1 MRAIRSIGF
10 LTLLAV
16 QLVHRDASAAIS
28 GLTRVASGLSSPIF
42 MTCAP
47 GDRSRLF
54 IVQRGGTIRILD
66 LNTGTL
72 EPTAFLSIP
81 GVITT
86 GEGGLLGMAF
96 DPNYQTNGKFYV
108 DLTADDSD
116 PNTVFSTYIR
126 QYTVSSN
133 PDIADPSSAKAV
145 LSFGQPQS
153 NHDAGWIGFSPNDG
167 YLYVS
172 AGDGGGGNDNSSGHT
187 VGIGNG
193 QDKSVLLAKM
203 VRVDVS
209 GDDFPAD
216 PNRNYKI
223 PSTNP
228 FVGVSGAAPEVWAY
242 GLRNPF
248 RDSFDR
254 VTGDLWIGDVGQDN
268 REEIDFQPAGSTGG
282 ANYGWRLRE
291 GDIATP
297 TPLPPGTPVGGDPPA
312 DYVAPVYTY
321 THPDTTVPP
330 VSPGGYSGKV
340 VTGGYVYRGPDPSLQ
355 GKYFFFDSQN
365 TSATSDDNYWMFDP
379 SDPTGTVANINS
391 LLTANTGSHQFPA
404 SFGEDAVGNLYIA
417 YLISGEVYK
426 LATNQ
431 FLAGDY
437 DQDGDVD
444 NTDYTVWRST
454 FGTSTGS
461 LAADGNHNGVVDAAD
476 YLIWRKNLGASVHAG
491 AGTVVSAVPEPTS
504 IVCALEFAA
513 ITVIATVRWRRPLA
527 RISG

>member
-1 MRAIRSIGF
+1 MHTIRSISI
-10 LTLLAV
+10 LTLLAILLV
-16 QLVHRDASAAIS
+16 QNDALGAIS

-42 MTCAP
+42 MTYPP

-54 IVQRGGTIRILD
+54 IVERGSPGNNHNASATIKILN
-66 LNTGTL
+66 LNTGIVN
-72 EPTAFLSIP
+72 PTPFLT
-81 GVITT
+81 ITGIDNQT
-86 GEGGLLGMAF
+86 EGGLLGMAF

-126 QYTVSSN
+126 QYTVTSN

-153 NHDAGWIGFSPNDG
+153 NHNAGWIGFSPNDG
-167 YLYVS
+167 YLYIS
-172 AGDGGGGNDNSSGHT
+172 AGDGGGGNDNSTGHT
-187 VGIGNG
+187 TGIGNG
-193 QDKSVLLAKM
+193 QDKGVLLAKM
-203 VRVDVS
+203 LRVDVS

-223 PSTNP
+223 PATNP

-254 VTGDLWIGDVGQDN
+254 MTGDLWIGDVGQDN
-268 REEIDFQPAGSTGG
+268 REEIDFQAASSTGG
-282 ANYGWRLRE
+282 ENYGWRLRE

-297 TPLPPGTPVGGDPPA
+297 TPLPPGTPVGGAPPA

-321 THPDTTVPP
+321 THPSTSVPP
-330 VSPGGYSGKV
+330 ASPTAFAGIV

-365 TSATSDDNYWMFDP
+365 TSSTSDDNYWTFDP
-379 SDPTGTVANINS
+379 ANPTGTVANINS
-391 LLTANTGSHQFPA
+391 LLTANTGLHQFPD
-404 SFGEDAVGNLYIA
+404 SLGEDAVGNLYIS
-417 YLISGEVYK
+417 YLSSGEVYRI
-426 LATNQ
+426 ATNQ

-444 NTDYTVWRST
+444 NADYDVWRST
-454 FGTSTGS
+454 
-461 LAADGNHNGVVDAAD
+461 
-476 YLIWRKNLGASVHAG
+476 
-491 AGTVVSAVPEPTS
+491 
-504 IVCALEFAA
+504 
-513 ITVIATVRWRRPLA
+513 LA
-527 RISG
+527 RPAEVRRLMGTTTASWMRRIISFGARTLVHRYTPGQGPSWARCRSPSRRCS